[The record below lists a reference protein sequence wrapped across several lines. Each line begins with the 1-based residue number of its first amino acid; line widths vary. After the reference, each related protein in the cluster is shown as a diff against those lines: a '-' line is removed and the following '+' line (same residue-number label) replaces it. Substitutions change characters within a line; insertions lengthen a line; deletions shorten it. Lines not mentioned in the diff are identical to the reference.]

1 MADQLT
7 EEQIAEY
14 YEAFRQF
21 DTTSE
26 GSITMKDLGKVMMAL
41 GHNPTHA
48 ELREMTHAY
57 ADPDSNGEELVDFPD
72 FLALVAK
79 SVQDTDSHDELREA
93 FKAFDRNGDDIID
106 AAELRLIMSKL
117 GEQLTDAEID
127 EMIQTADRDGDGQVH
142 YEEFVNMMASK

>member
-1 MADQLT
+1 MYPICGRTKKGNTIWSSLLVTGAYKTQLLSKYSRNLVT
-7 EEQIAEY
+7 QIIS
-14 YEAFRQF
+14 F
-21 DTTSE
+21 
-26 GSITMKDLGKVMMAL
+26 V
-41 GHNPTHA
+41 
-48 ELREMTHAY
+48 
-57 ADPDSNGEELVDFPD
+57 GEELVDFPD

-142 YEEFVNMMASK
+142 YEGIYNNKN